1 MVKTIV
7 KRRGRPPGTQDKNG
21 NKVAQPKKQYT
32 WRTIPAETINLPK
45 GKQIRNVSHSFI
57 EEKPSGEDSTIA
69 ISYGNHTVKT
79 KYDPFDPAS
88 LDPDTVESFKRFLD
102 ATTLRK
108 LYEKDQKEENSV
120 VKKKGRPK
128 GSKSGYPILKK
139 RALNSE
145 SEEFQ
150 TSKFQDGNPGGPGRP
165 KGSRNKMTLALAKIG
180 EDNVEDVFKRLVD
193 IALGKIIGDA
203 KACKAVIDTAIT
215 LRKITPI
222 NFELPAPIETT
233 EDLNKFSKKVI
244 NMAAEGEI
252 SAEEAME
259 YGKLCEQELKMIT
272 DTDVVKKIENTCMLV
287 DLIKKGG

>member
-1 MVKTIV
+1 MKKPIA
-7 KRRGRPPGTQDKNG
+7 KRRGRPPGIKDRNNVEK
-21 NKVAQPKKQYT
+21 PKRKYT
-32 WRTIPAETINLPK
+32 WRTIPAETVAAPK
-45 GKQIRNVSHSFI
+45 GRKIRNVSHSFI
-57 EEKPSGEDSTIA
+57 EEKPPGEDSTIA
-69 ISYGNHTVKT
+69 MSYGNRTAEA
-79 KYDPFDPAS
+79 KYNPFDPAS
-88 LDPDTVESFKRFLD
+88 LDPSTVESFKKFLD
-102 ATTLRK
+102 AATSSK
-108 LYEKDQKEENSV
+108 LYEKDQKEEKSV

-139 RALNSE
+139 RVLNSK
-145 SEEFQ
+145 SEAFQ
-150 TSKFQDGNPGGPGRP
+150 TSKFQDGNAGGPGRP

-259 YGKLCEQELKMIT
+259 YGKLCEQELKMMT

-287 DLIKKGG
+287 DLIKKGS